1 MNIIDLFRTNL
12 QELSSW
18 LARISGIFTF
28 LATKILPLLM
38 KIPFI
43 NPLYTLA
50 YGRDTIKGVVTLID
64 DAIHLRG
71 TSVLKSDARYVLLC
85 ALITLI
91 FVVYF
96 GSIWRFLSMA
106 NIPGWKCFIPF
117 YREYLLLDLFL
128 DARVF
133 EALFAYGMFSVMII
147 CLAHV
152 YSIAMPFLLLAAL
165 FPVLIVITYF
175 ITIQEIGG
183 LFERSGGW
191 IFLMYILPLIF
202 VPLTAF
208 TGEFQLRGQHRRFMA
223 EHDRRS

>member
-1 MNIIDLFRTNL
+1 MNIIDLFQTNL

-18 LARISGIFTF
+18 LTKISGIFAF
-28 LATKILPLLM
+28 LATKVVPLLM
-38 KIPFI
+38 KSPFI
-43 NPLYTLA
+43 NPLYTLVYA
-50 YGRDTIKGVVTLID
+50 IDTVKAVAALID
-64 DAIHLRG
+64 DAVHLRG
-71 TSVLKSDARYVLLC
+71 MSVLKLDAWYVLLC

-96 GSIWRFLSMA
+96 WSIWRFLSMA
-106 NIPGWKCFIPF
+106 DIPGWKCFIPF

-147 CLAHV
+147 CIAHV
-152 YSIAMPFLLLAAL
+152 YSIAVPFLLLAAL
-165 FPVLIVITYF
+165 FPVLIGITYF

-191 IFLMYILPLIF
+191 IFLMHILPPIF

-208 TGEFQLRGQHRRFMA
+208 TGEFQLRGQHRKFMA
-223 EHDRRS
+223 EHDRQS